1 MAIITLIPLLAAA
14 DPGAGGFFGVRALWQ
29 SARSIAAENPADSK
43 VAFDQAVAASPGNNG
58 LLLSATSAALRA
70 HDPARARL
78 LLTRFAA
85 QGGTASEENAV
96 AIAAE
101 LGEAASDP
109 LFISLAANRAPV
121 ARGKP
126 WAMLP
131 PAIRLIE
138 GVAYDD
144 RHQAA
149 YVSSVVDRTLYRID
163 GKGAVSVAL
172 RLPPDFG
179 SPLALAI
186 DPRHRLLWAALD
198 PKAPGG
204 SGVGGLLKLSLDTR
218 AHALVPGPAGE
229 ALSIGDVAVGADGT
243 AFAADGRSGGVYRCR
258 PGCKALETLLA
269 PGLLRSA
276 QGMVVSPD
284 GKRLYVADYAY
295 GIAIVDLATGS
306 ARPLATAPG
315 VAIDGLDGLVWS
327 NGRIVAVQNG
337 WRPARVIAIDLD
349 RAGTTAMVTRVIAR
363 AGTISDPTQVSRQPG
378 GALLIVANA
387 QWDRYENVAAP
398 RDVAQKQ
405 TVLLRL
411 PAQ

>member
-1 MAIITLIPLLAAA
+1 MSALVPLLVAT
-14 DPGAGGFFGVRALWQ
+14 GAQDGFFGVRALWQ
-29 SARSIAAENPADSK
+29 SARSIAAEHPADSEA
-43 VAFDQAVAASPGNNG
+43 AFDQAIAASPGNNG
-58 LLLSATSAALRA
+58 LLLSAAGAALRA

-78 LLTRFAA
+78 LLTRLAV
-85 QGGTASEENAV
+85 QGGTVTEENEA

-101 LGEAASDP
+101 LAAPASDP
-109 LFISLAANRAPV
+109 LLVSLTANRTPV
-121 ARGKP
+121 ARGTP
-126 WAMLP
+126 WATLP
-131 PAIRLIE
+131 ATIRLIE

-144 RHQAA
+144 RRQAA

-172 RLPPDFG
+172 KLPPDFG

-204 SGVGGLLKLSLDTR
+204 SGAGGLLRLSLDTGDR
-218 AHALVPGPAGE
+218 ALLPGPAGE

-269 PGLLRSA
+269 PGVLRSA
-276 QGMVVSPD
+276 QGMVTSPD

-295 GIAIVDLATGS
+295 GIAIVDLATG
-306 ARPLATAPG
+306 ATQPLATAPG
-315 VAIDGLDGLVWS
+315 VAIDGLDGLVWRD
-327 NGRIVAVQNG
+327 GRIVAIQNG
-337 WRPARVIAIDLD
+337 WQPARMIAIDLD
-349 RAGTTAMVTRVIAR
+349 RAGTTAMAARVIAR
-363 AGTISDPTQVSRQPG
+363 AGPMTDPTQVARLAG
-378 GALLIVANA
+378 GALLVVANA
-387 QWDRYENVAAP
+387 QWDRYENVTAP
-398 RDVAQKQ
+398 REVAQEP